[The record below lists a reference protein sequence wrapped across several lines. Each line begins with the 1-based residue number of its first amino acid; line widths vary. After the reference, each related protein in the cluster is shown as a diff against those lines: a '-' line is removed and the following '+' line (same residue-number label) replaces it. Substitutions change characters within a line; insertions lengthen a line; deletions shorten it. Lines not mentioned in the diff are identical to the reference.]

1 MARKA
6 ASDNEAY
13 QRLKNDLKTGDLCRC
28 YVLYGEEAYLR
39 SYYLGRMR
47 KKLLGGPAEEFNYH
61 RFTRETLDWDEVASA
76 VEAMPMMAERTV
88 VEVDD
93 VDLYKEPEAAREK
106 LIAMLSDL
114 PEYCCLIFVYDTVAF
129 SPDKRLKKL
138 HKAVEENVQ
147 CVEFRKQSGSELR
160 AWIQRQAQRGGKVMD
175 NATADY
181 LAFLT
186 DNSLSTIQSELQKLT
201 AYASGQQIT
210 KQDVDAVVEP
220 TLTAVSFDISNAIV
234 DGSYERALQ
243 KLRDLLA
250 MQQDPI
256 LLLGA
261 ISTQIRRMLY
271 ARVLGENGKGPG
283 DLAKLCGISE
293 YPARLT
299 MGAVRKLS
307 YRFCAQAVLLCLE
320 ADRQMKRS
328 FDDPQRILEL
338 LLIGL
343 AQEARA

>member
-6 ASDNEAY
+6 APDNGAY
-13 QRLKNDLKTGDLCRC
+13 QKLKNDLKAGTLEKC
-28 YVLYGEEAYLR
+28 YVLHGEETYLR
-39 SYYLGRMR
+39 EYYLSRMR
-47 KKLLGGPAEEFNYH
+47 KKLLSGPAEEFNYH
-61 RFTRETLDWDEVASA
+61 RFTRETLDWDDVAAA

-106 LIAMLSDL
+106 LVAILSDL
-114 PEYCCLIFVYDTVAF
+114 PDYCCLIFVYDTAAF
-129 SPDKRLKKL
+129 SQDKRLKKL
-138 HKAVEENVQ
+138 HKAVEDNVQ
-147 CVEFRKQSGSELR
+147 CVEFRKQSGAELR
-160 AWIQRQAQRGGKVMD
+160 AWIQRQAQRGGKVLD
-175 NATADY
+175 NPTADY

-186 DNSLSTIQSELQKLT
+186 DNSLSILQSELQKLT

-250 MQQDPI
+250 MQQEPI

-271 ARVLGENGKGPG
+271 ARVLSENGKGA
-283 DLAKLCGISE
+283 DALAKLCGISE

-299 MGAVRKLS
+299 MEAVRKLS
-307 YRFCAQAVLLCLE
+307 YRFCARAVELCLE

-328 FDDPQRILEL
+328 YDDPQRVLEL